1 MGRKNKSAVP
11 EPVGLTGEMLLNAP
25 EGALQSG
32 MPVASVPGWQGGM
45 QMNTA
50 PAAWGGQAPVT
61 MGPGSSGGNTPKNV
75 PPVNRSKAEKEPK
88 KREGSIAG
96 KLHRMVIRR
105 MFFGYFWLNLILIAA
120 TCWAYVSTE
129 ARKAAVSLSQI
140 KNVDFSGTYENLKI
154 LVEGRDGSFTMSPGS
169 ALPAAVNVFIVLV
182 AFELLSVL
190 RVVFF
195 DRFPIRR
202 RLKPLRQMAEAAQ
215 TISDAQ
221 WNEEKLQNL
230 TYAIS
235 HVDAESPSDHVRTND
250 RELTGIEHALNDLID
265 RMRDA
270 ARQQTRFVS
279 DASHELRTPIAVIKG
294 YADMLD
300 RWGKEDKSILEEAIT
315 AIRSESDHMNTL
327 VEQLLFLA
335 RGDAGRQQLTL
346 QQMSLSSIMREVYD
360 ESVMIDKNHKYEFV
374 LDGGRE
380 VTCYGDAAM
389 LKQSI
394 RILVD
399 NAAKYTTVGDTI
411 TLRVGLNPEG
421 RPFYSVQDNGVGMS
435 SHDVE
440 HIFERFY
447 RSDTARN
454 SKTGGTGLGLA
465 IAKWIINRHHGT
477 IMVQS
482 RPEIGTRFTI
492 FLHTQEASYND
503 AVVIGA

>member
-1 MGRKNKSAVP
+1 MGRKNKAVFPESAVWS
-11 EPVGLTGEMLLNAP
+11 GEMPMNTT
-25 EGALQSG
+25 
-32 MPVASVPGWQGGM
+32 PGLWQGEMPG
-45 QMNTA
+45 NA
-50 PAAWGGQAPVT
+50 VPAVWNNGQAPANVPPQGWGD
-61 MGPGSSGGNTPKNV
+61 MPANV
-75 PPVNRSKAEKEPK
+75 PPVRSDKAAREPK

-96 KLHRMVIRR
+96 KLHRMVIAR
-105 MFFGYFWLNLILIAA
+105 MFFGYFWLNLILIIT
-120 TCWAYVSTE
+120 TCFTYISYE
-129 ARKAAVSLSQI
+129 AKKASVSLSRI
-140 KNVDFSGTYENLKI
+140 KDISFSGTFED
-154 LVEGRDGSFTMSPGS
+154 LVISVKTRGGMFEMTPGS
-169 ALPAAVNVFIVLV
+169 ALPAAAQVMCVLMG
-182 AFELLSVL
+182 FELLSLL
-190 RVVFF
+190 RVICF

-215 TISDAQ
+215 SISDAQ

-250 RELTGIEHALNDLID
+250 RELNGIEHALNDLID

-300 RWGKEDKSILEEAIT
+300 RWGKEDKSILEEAIS

-346 QQMSLSSIMREVYD
+346 QKTSLTSIMKEVYD
-360 ESVMIDKNHKYEFV
+360 ESVMIDKNHTYEFCH
-374 LDGGRE
+374 DSGGE
-380 VTCYGDAAM
+380 VFCYGDAAM

-399 NAAKYTTVGDTI
+399 NAAKYTNVGDTI
-411 TLRVGLNPEG
+411 TLRVGLNPEF

-465 IAKWIINRHHGT
+465 IAKWIVNRHHGT

-492 FLHTQEASYND
+492 FLHAQEASYNE